1 MDDENGRERELG
13 ADGRD
18 VVTRRASSRLGAP
31 AGIAVVVVTGSEST
45 GKTTLAHDLARY
57 FDTTWAPEFA
67 RTYGD
72 QAHAA
77 GRQLDASDV
86 EPIARGHIA
95 QADDAIARARGL
107 VILDQDLVSTVVYAR
122 HYYGSCPAWIE
133 QAALE
138 RLGDLYLLCDIDV
151 PWVPGPHRDRPHLR
165 EQIHQQFEMTLQAL
179 GARYVTIRG
188 TGDERRTV
196 AIAAIA
202 SLISDG

>member
-1 MDDENGRERELG
+1 MEDPVTREPELG

-31 AGIAVVVVTGSEST
+31 AGVAVVVVTGSEST
-45 GKTTLAHDLARY
+45 GKTTLACDLARHY
-57 FDTTWAPEFA
+57 DTTWAPEFA
-67 RTYGD
+67 RAYGD
-72 QAHAA
+72 QAQAA
-77 GRQLDASDV
+77 GRELGASDV
-86 EPIARGHIA
+86 ELIARGHIA
-95 QADDAIARARGL
+95 QADNAIARARGL

-151 PWVPGPHRDRPHLR
+151 PWVADPHRDRPHMR
-165 EQIHQQFEMTLQAL
+165 EQIHQLFETTLQAL

-196 AIAAIA
+196 AISAIA
-202 SLISDG
+202 SLISDA